1 MTEYS
6 FGKTLAKLRK
16 ERKLTQQELAD
27 LLNVTNKTISK
38 WETNTTAPDIDTLKR
53 ISQVLKVPVDVLLG
67 NSKLTINDEGNKH
80 KLTKKKLI
88 LLLALLL
95 VSVFFI
101 YYLIANFILNTKS
114 YSLISGDD
122 RFTIAGNI
130 TIEKDSYYIS
140 LVVRGVNNELF
151 EDKKINNAQYL
162 IVVDDKIIYSNG
174 DISTLTRLEKGAY
187 LSNYISKISM
197 DHTDN
202 ELKII
207 KSILE
212 NGMIL
217 QVKYIDEN
225 NELNTTNIPVLVKK
239 WLNSPEKA
247 TKFANSG
254 VYFFIPEC

>member
-1 MTEYS
+1 MTEDS

-67 NSKLTINDEGNKH
+67 NSKLTVTDSHNKH

-88 LLLALLL
+88 LLLALLFASL
-95 VSVFFI
+95 FFI

-130 TIEKDSYYIS
+130 TTESNQYYLS
-140 LVVRGVNNELF
+140 LVVRGINDELL
-151 EDKKINNAQYL
+151 ENKIINNAEYS
-162 IVVDDKIIYSNG
+162 IIINDKIIYNNG
-174 DISTLTRLEKGAY
+174 DISSTTLTDNQS
-187 LSNYISKISM
+187 LSKYISKISINHN
-197 DHTDN
+197 DKKSKY
-202 ELKII
+202 LKDV
-207 KSILE
+207 LE
-212 NGMIL
+212 NGLII
-217 QVKYIDEN
+217 QIEYIDEYN
-225 NELNTTNIPVLVKK
+225 QKDIINIPVLIKK
-239 WLNSPEKA
+239 
-247 TKFANSG
+247 
-254 VYFFIPEC
+254 

>member
-67 NSKLTINDEGNKH
+67 NSKLTVTDSHNKH

-88 LLLALLL
+88 LLLSLLL
-95 VSVFFI
+95 VSLFFI

-130 TIEKDSYYIS
+130 TVEKDGYYLS
-140 LVVRGVNNELF
+140 LVVRGINDREFDSIV
-151 EDKKINNAQYL
+151 INNAEYS
-162 IVVDDKIIYSNG
+162 IIISDKIIYNNG
-174 DISTLTRLEKGAY
+174 DISSTTLTENFS
-187 LSNYISKISM
+187 LSKYISKISIN
-197 DHTDN
+197 HTDKKKEN
-202 ELKII
+202 F
-207 KSILE
+207 KSILDS
-212 NGMIL
+212 GMIL
-217 QVKYIDEN
+217 QIKYS
-225 NELNTTNIPVLVKK
+225 NEINEKDTINIPILVKK
-239 WLNSPEKA
+239 
-247 TKFANSG
+247 
-254 VYFFIPEC
+254 

>member
-27 LLNVTNKTISK
+27 LLHVTNKTISK

-67 NSKLTINDEGNKH
+67 NSKLTITDKSSKY

-88 LLLALLL
+88 LLLALLFA
-95 VSVFFI
+95 SIFFI

-130 TIEKDSYYIS
+130 TVEKDSYYIS

-151 EDKKINNAQYL
+151 EDKMISNAQYL
-162 IVVDDKIIYSNG
+162 IIIDNRIIYSYG
-174 DISTLTRLEKGAY
+174 DISALTALTENY
-187 LSNYISKISM
+187 SLSKYISKISINHN
-197 DHTDN
+197 DKKSKD
-202 ELKII
+202 L

-212 NGMIL
+212 NGLIL
-217 QVKYIDEN
+217 QIKYSDKN
-225 NELNTTNIPVLVKK
+225 NETSVINIPVVVD
-239 WLNSPEKA
+239 NS
-247 TKFANSG
+247 
-254 VYFFIPEC
+254 

>member
-67 NSKLTINDEGNKH
+67 NSKLTVTDSHNKH

-88 LLLALLL
+88 LLLSLLL
-95 VSVFFI
+95 VSLFFI

-114 YSLISGDD
+114 YSLISGDE

-130 TIEKDSYYIS
+130 TVEKDSYYIS

-151 EDKKINNAQYL
+151 EDKIINNAQYSI
-162 IVVDDKIIYSNG
+162 IVNNKIIYSNG
-174 DISTLTRLEKGAY
+174 DISTLAILVENTY
-187 LSNYISKISM
+187 LSNYISKISIN
-197 DHTDN
+197 HTDKKKEN
-202 ELKII
+202 L

-212 NGMIL
+212 NGLIL
-217 QVKYIDEN
+217 QIRHINSNDE
-225 NELNTTNIPVLVKK
+225 TSVINIPVLVK
-239 WLNSPEKA
+239 NS
-247 TKFANSG
+247 
-254 VYFFIPEC
+254 

>member
-1 MTEYS
+1 MTEDS

-27 LLNVTNKTISK
+27 LLHVTNKTISK

-53 ISQVLKVPVDVLLG
+53 ISQVLNVPVDVLLG
-67 NSKLTINDEGNKH
+67 NSKLTITDESSKH

-88 LLLALLL
+88 LLLSLLL
-95 VSVFFI
+95 VLLFFI
-101 YYLIANFILNTKS
+101 YYLIANFILKTKS
-114 YSLISGDD
+114 YSLISGDE

-130 TIEKDSYYIS
+130 TVEKDSYYIS

-151 EDKKINNAQYL
+151 EDKIINNAQYS

-174 DISTLTRLEKGAY
+174 DILTLTRLEENIY
-187 LSNYISKISM
+187 LSEYISKISIN
-197 DHTDN
+197 HTDN
-202 ELKII
+202 ELKNI

-212 NGMIL
+212 NGLIL

-225 NELNTTNIPVLVKK
+225 NELNTTNIPVLVK
-239 WLNSPEKA
+239 ND
-247 TKFANSG
+247 
-254 VYFFIPEC
+254 

>member
-67 NSKLTINDEGNKH
+67 NSKLTVTDSHNQH

-88 LLLALLL
+88 LLLSLLL
-95 VSVFFI
+95 VSLFFI

-114 YSLISGDD
+114 YSLISGDE

-130 TIEKDSYYIS
+130 TVEKDSYYIS

-151 EDKKINNAQYL
+151 EDKIINNAQYSV
-162 IVVDDKIIYSNG
+162 IIDDKIIFSNG
-174 DISTLTRLEKGAY
+174 DILTLTGLEENKY
-187 LSNYISKISM
+187 LSEYTSKISIN
-197 DHTDN
+197 HTDN
-202 ELKII
+202 ELKNI
-207 KSILE
+207 KSVLE
-212 NGMIL
+212 NGLIL
-217 QVKYIDEN
+217 QIKYIDKN
-225 NELNTTNIPVLVKK
+225 SQVNTLNIPILIQ
-239 WLNSPEKA
+239 N
-247 TKFANSG
+247 N
-254 VYFFIPEC
+254 